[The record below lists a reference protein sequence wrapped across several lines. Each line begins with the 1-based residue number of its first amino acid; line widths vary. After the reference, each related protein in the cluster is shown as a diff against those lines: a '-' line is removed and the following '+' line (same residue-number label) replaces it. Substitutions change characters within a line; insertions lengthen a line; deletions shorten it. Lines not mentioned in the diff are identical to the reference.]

1 MSGMSTLYLV
11 RHGQASFGQTNYDRL
26 SELGERQSRLLGEH
40 WLKWNV
46 SLDAAY
52 VGTLV
57 RQRASAEAV
66 AEAYRAAGR
75 PFPEPATVPGFNE
88 YDSSAILTGSV
99 PQVLAQHPE
108 IAALIKEISPAGK
121 PDLVGSKKNFQRVFS
136 RVMNLWVEGK
146 IQVAGM
152 ESWQDFTG
160 RVNRGLDE
168 LMAEQAAGKTV
179 AVFTSGGPISAAVQ
193 RALGASDQ
201 VALELGWV
209 IANSSISEFR
219 WSGDKISLVSF
230 NVTPHLEQMEL
241 ISYR

>member
-1 MSGMSTLYLV
+1 MPAMSTLYLV

-46 SLDAAY
+46 SLDAVY

-57 RQRASAEAV
+57 RQRRSAEAV
-66 AEAYRAAGR
+66 AEAYRADGR
-75 PFPEPATVPGFNE
+75 QFPELATLSGFNE

-146 IQVAGM
+146 IKVAGM

-160 RVNRGLDE
+160 RVNRGLDQV
-168 LMAEQAAGKTV
+168 MAEQGASKTV

-193 RALGASDQ
+193 RALGSSDQ

-219 WSGDKISLVSF
+219 WSGDKFSLVSF
-230 NVTPHLEQMEL
+230 NVTPHLERLEL